1 MPKRKF
7 DTLGFLLFGSVVML
21 SVSLDLFSDK
31 SLSTSIPVT
40 IVLVGFLFLFVYI
53 FHARRTKRNNPIEFI

>member
-7 DTLGFLLFGSVVML
+7 DTLGFLLFGSGLVML

-40 IVLVGFLFLFVYI
+40 IVLVDFLFLFVYI
-53 FHARRTKRNNPIEFI
+53 FHARRTKHAIIH